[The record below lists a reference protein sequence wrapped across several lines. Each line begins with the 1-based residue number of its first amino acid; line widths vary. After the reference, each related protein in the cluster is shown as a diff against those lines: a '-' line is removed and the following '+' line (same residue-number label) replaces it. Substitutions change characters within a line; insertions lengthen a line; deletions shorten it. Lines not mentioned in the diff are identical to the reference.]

1 MSELFALLDK
11 VKKGGEFVLRDDQ
24 YGFTDT
30 LDAVK
35 TARAC
40 RARFDLLDT
49 GRFSVLEL
57 EWLCEAGAHFYGS
70 DNVGRETS
78 DLIRVRRACVRGR
91 SSSVFLVIGP
101 FEASGSAGPSSL
113 AALGELG
120 REGFIL
126 HASNREHDRDVLR
139 LSELAEEAHK
149 GGGFLVYYYHGAA
162 DAGLVELA
170 SRGAKI
176 HLSDKLLQE
185 SDLELLIAVLKASRS
200 GRSKLVLYIDKGMPV
215 RFLQKLFDAGAVLLF
230 KTPPSDRDSLM
241 GKLERKARRR
251 PLRRGTYYLHA
262 TFLI

>member
-70 DNVGRETS
+70 DDAGRESS
-78 DLIRVRRACVRGR
+78 DLVRVLKACGRGR
-91 SSSVFLVIGP
+91 SSAAFLVNGALEESGNVGP
-101 FEASGSAGPSSL
+101 LPP
-113 AALGELG
+113 AAPAELG
-120 REGFIL
+120 RKGFIL
-126 HASNREHDRDVLR
+126 HVSNRARPR
-139 LSELAEEAHK
+139 GFSALSELAEKAHK
-149 GGGFLVYYYHGAA
+149 GGGFLVYYHHGAA

-170 SRGAKI
+170 LRGARI
-176 HLSDKLLQE
+176 HLSDKALKE
-185 SDLELLIAVLKASRS
+185 DDLELLCAVLKASRA
-200 GRSKLVLYIDKGMPV
+200 GGPKLVLYVEKGMPV
-215 RFLQKLFDAGAVLLF
+215 RFLKKLFNAGATLLF
-230 KTPPSDRDSLM
+230 KRPPHDRDSLM
-241 GKLERKARRR
+241 GELERKARRR
-251 PLRRGTYYLHA
+251 SLRPGTYYLHA
-262 TFLI
+262 TFLL